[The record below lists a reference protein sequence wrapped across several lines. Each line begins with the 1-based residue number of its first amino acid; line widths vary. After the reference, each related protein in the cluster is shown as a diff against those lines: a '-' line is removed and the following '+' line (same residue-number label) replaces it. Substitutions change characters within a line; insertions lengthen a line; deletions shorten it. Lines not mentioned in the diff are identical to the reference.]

1 MIMHY
6 PLMICG
12 GNCAFTKRQQAFL
25 TCTQAHRTST
35 LTAVRTTH
43 TFKTKQNKTNK
54 RKQTA
59 LETPSP
65 RRSFR
70 FVNENVD
77 IRFCQ
82 DRLGTDAVT
91 QMAFLLAQ
99 TCCTISSAPPPP
111 CASARLSPLCVSWLH
126 LCKVPISFVCLL
138 DAFVCDSDD
147 SLWTGSHVY
156 RFEWV
161 VRI

>member
-1 MIMHY
+1 MDPSTSHIN
-6 PLMICG
+6 IDG
-12 GNCAFTKRQQAFL
+12 GADN
-25 TCTQAHRTST
+25 
-35 LTAVRTTH
+35 TH
-43 TFKTKQNKTNK
+43 TFKTKQNKKNK
-54 RKQTA
+54 RKETA

-82 DRLGTDAVT
+82 DRLGADAVT

-111 CASARLSPLCVSWLH
+111 CASARLPPLYVIAASLQR
-126 LCKVPISFVCLL
+126 VPISFVCLL
-138 DAFVCDSDD
+138 DASFVCV
-147 SLWTGSHVY
+147 LNAFNVCVAACAWQ
-156 RFEWV
+156 
-161 VRI
+161 